1 MKHIKTYE
9 ELKPETYLSAAD
21 KLSKMGHVKRP
32 EVLKSWSVDI
42 KRKNL
47 IKSINSIG
55 QFEIEIGVGN
65 YDSKSYNDTKEVGQF
80 YIYLS
85 LDKEDLHT
93 QISDWKEYDA
103 GSCWLPLDL
112 ALVPVDQESEQVVKN
127 FRTVYFNEK
136 IGVYFIN
143 RIWLNLTMP
152 YSLVTDSQLSELG
165 IKKPINVEDL
175 KGQIFPS
182 GELDI
187 SNDSHEVYLTF
198 KDRKNAIKFKKALI
212 DIFDGNVDYRHT
224 TDNPGG
230 LKDEIMDELYDEY
243 GLTTGEL
250 IRFINSIKKIRV
262 NDLYK
267 D

>member
-32 EVLKSWSVDI
+32 EVLKSWGEDI
-42 KRKNL
+42 KIKNL

-65 YDSKSYNDTKEVGQF
+65 YDSISYNDTKKTGQF

-112 ALVPVDQESEQVVKN
+112 ALVPVDQESEEVVESFN
-127 FRTVYFNEK
+127 TIHFNEK
-136 IGVYFIN
+136 IGVYFVS
-143 RIWLNLTMP
+143 RIWLNLTIP
-152 YSLVTDSQLSELG
+152 YSTVTDSQLYEFG
-165 IKKPINVEDL
+165 VKKPINVEDL
-175 KGQIFPS
+175 KDQIFPS
-182 GELDI
+182 GKLDL
-187 SNDSHEVYLTF
+187 SDSHEVGLIF
-198 KDRKNAIKFKKALI
+198 KDRKNAIKFRKALI
-212 DIFDGNVDYRHT
+212 DIFEGNVDYRST
-224 TDNPGG
+224 SENPGG

-243 GLTTGEL
+243 ELTTEEL

-262 NDLYK
+262 NNLYK

>member
-32 EVLKSWSVDI
+32 EVLKSWGEDI

-65 YDSKSYNDTKEVGQF
+65 YDSISYNDTKKTGRF
-80 YIYLS
+80 YIYLY
-85 LDKEDLHT
+85 LDKEDLNT
-93 QISDWKEYDA
+93 QISDWKEYDT

-112 ALVPVDQESEQVVKN
+112 ALVPVDQESEQVVKS
-127 FRTVYFNEK
+127 FDTIHFNKE
-136 IGVYFIN
+136 IGVYFAS
-143 RIWLNLTMP
+143 RIWLNLTIP
-152 YSLVTDSQLSELG
+152 YSTLTDSQLYEFG
-165 IKKPINVEDL
+165 VKKPINVEDL

-182 GELDI
+182 GKLDL
-187 SNDSHEVYLTF
+187 SDSHEVGLIF
-198 KDRKNAIKFKKALI
+198 KDRKNAIKFRKALI
-212 DIFDGNVDYRHT
+212 DIFRGNVEYDSTPDR
-224 TDNPGG
+224 PGG
-230 LKDEIMDELYDEY
+230 LKEDVMEF
-243 GLTTGEL
+243 L
-250 IRFINSIKKIRV
+250 ISDNDYIGFEEFENWINSLSRINV
-262 NDLYK
+262 NRLYK